1 MLQNIEPQSL
11 QSGLTNCL
19 RFAKQRTMAGY
30 VLGLSRYSHE
40 PTLEAQVKF
49 QFLRDEFDLDLI
61 KAQVI
66 ESNLSEAEKNS
77 SLNLLNLY

>member
-1 MLQNIEPQSL
+1 
-11 QSGLTNCL
+11 
-19 RFAKQRTMAGY
+19 MAGY
-30 VLGLSRYSHE
+30 VLGLSRHSHE

-66 ESNLSEAEKNS
+66 ESKLSEAEKK
-77 SLNLLNLY
+77 